1 MFKNKKWIFLLIVI
15 FPSLFWVI
23 LETSTINSKKLAY
36 YGPKKPNGKD
46 TTYYT
51 VKSVFEKTNEST
63 FLDIDTIKYP
73 VFVAMFIKDK
83 YANDA
88 FRISGFWEYVNYEKS
103 KLGNIP
109 FVLVCEKEN
118 GNSKTVDSIKT
129 MAKKSDNIIFA
140 GWNKNSFDSIN
151 FTYFKE
157 KPFYVDYS
165 FFALIDKKRHI
176 RGYYDGRYVAEVK
189 RMLGEY
195 QHLRIKE
202 DKETL
207 INDNAI
213 KQNN

>member
-23 LETSTINSKKLAY
+23 LETSTINSNKLAY
-36 YGPKKPNGKD
+36 YGPKKAQGKD

-51 VKSVFEKTNEST
+51 VKSVFENANEPSP
-63 FLDIDTIKYP
+63 FDIDTINYP
-73 VFVAMFIKDK
+73 VFVLMFIKDK

-88 FRISGFWEYVNYEKS
+88 FRISGFWEYVNYEKN

-109 FVLVCEKEN
+109 FIFVCEKEN
-118 GNSKTVDSIKT
+118 GRSKTADSIKILS
-129 MAKKSDNIIFA
+129 KKASTITFA

-151 FTYFKE
+151 LSYFKE

-165 FFALIDKKRHI
+165 FFTLIDKKRHI

-195 QHLRIKE
+195 KHLRIKE
-202 DKETL
+202 DKESL
-207 INDNAI
+207 LNNNAI